1 MTDRVHPSSKPAGA
15 NGSTPAASTANPGP
29 VKSQLYNPTRPVYRP
44 PQYNR
49 RRRSSRSIC
58 CCCCFWSAIVLLA
71 LILLSAIAGAVLY
84 VLYRPHRPQFSVTN
98 LRIAKM
104 KLTTATDSSS
114 HLTTLLNLTLIDDN
128 PNNHMVFFYEPFTVT
143 AFVNSVPIGN
153 GSIPAFTSDKNN
165 QSSLRAVLSDSR
177 DLDTDSLT
185 SMRSDLKKA
194 DGFPVVIQ
202 MDTKVVLKMEWLKS
216 KRVGIRVTCDG
227 INGKVPAGKKPSLAS
242 VTESKCKVDL
252 RIKIWKFS
260 F

>member
-1 MTDRVHPSSKPAGA
+1 MTDRVHPSSKPAAAGGNGA
-15 NGSTPAASTANPGP
+15 SSNSNPGP
-29 VKSQLYNPTRPVYRP
+29 VKSQLYNPTRPMYRP

-58 CCCCFWSAIVLLA
+58 CCCCFWSVIGVLA
-71 LILLSAIAGAVLY
+71 LILLAAIVGGVLY
-84 VLYRPHRPQFSVTN
+84 VLYRPHRPQFSITN

-104 KLTTATDSSS
+104 KLATSADSSS
-114 HLTTLLNLTLIDDN
+114 HLTTLLNLTLIANN
-128 PNNHMVFFYEPFTVT
+128 PNNHLVFFYEPFTVT
-143 AFVNSVPIGN
+143 AFYNSVPIGN

-185 SMRSDLKKA
+185 SLRSGLKMA
-194 DGFPVVIQ
+194 SGFPVVIQ
-202 MDTKVVLKMEWLKS
+202 MDTKVEMKMEWLKS

-227 INGKVPAGKKPSLAS
+227 INGKVPARKTPSVAS
-242 VTESKCKVDL
+242 VTDSECKVDL